1 MEKKFPSF
9 NDFFA
14 GYISGVAGLLVGSP
28 LDVLKVRLQTA
39 SNTNGR
45 IQMSSSIRT
54 LMEMKRAEGLS
65 SLFKGVGSPII
76 GLALLNSILFA
87 SYGGIMRVFDEYNLK
102 SSSPTLS
109 QVYIA
114 GFGAGIACF
123 LASTPTELVKCRA
136 QVYNSST
143 WNIFKSILFTQGI
156 RGFYQGGLIT
166 IIRDAPGYG
175 VYFWAYE
182 GLKRVLGV
190 TIDNTGENV
199 SKLLF
204 AGGMAGLLSWGS
216 IYPLDVIK
224 SRLQTQHSPS
234 INPHPEETPLVHRKN
249 YLSVSPTVAITRENR
264 PCYTGIIDCAIKS
277 YHAEGISVF
286 FRGIIPTLIR
296 AWPVNA
302 VTFYVYEIMINWLN
316 GLQQQN

>member
-1 MEKKFPSF
+1 MAQTF
-9 NDFFA
+9 NDFLA

-28 LDVLKVRLQTA
+28 LDVLKVRLQIA
-39 SNTNGR
+39 STTNSHTPT
-45 IQMSSSIRT
+45 SSSMRT
-54 LMEMKRAEGLS
+54 LIEMKRAEGLS

-76 GLALLNSILFA
+76 GLAFLNSILFA
-87 SYGGIMRVFDEYNLK
+87 SYGGIMRAFEEYGFKTSPN
-102 SSSPTLS
+102 PTLS

-136 QVYNSST
+136 QVYPNSST
-143 WNIFKSILFTQGI
+143 WTIFKTILFTQGI

-182 GLKRVLGV
+182 GLKRVLEV
-190 TIDNTGENV
+190 TTDNSSENI

-204 AGGMAGLLSWGS
+204 SGGMAGLLSWGS

-224 SRLQTQHSPS
+224 SRLQTQYSSS
-234 INPHPEETPLVHRKN
+234 INPHTEETPLIQRRN
-249 YLSVSPTVAITRENR
+249 YLNVSPTVIRKHV
-264 PCYTGIIDCAIKS
+264 PCYTGIVDCVIKS
-277 YHAEGISVF
+277 YHADGISVF

-316 GLQQQN
+316 GLQQSN